1 MQEVHSSNP
10 PVVTEICDPSKSRVR
25 HHRSLKLDSKLKYL
39 NDSKGSYLTTSAKM
53 VVCFVMFCFV
63 MLLPDLFSS
72 VLSQLIIALEHH
84 KILVSFVSVA

>member
-25 HHRSLKLDSKLKYL
+25 HHRSLKLDSNLKYL
-39 NDSKGSYLTTSAKM
+39 NYSKGSYLTTSAKM
-53 VVCFVMFCFV
+53 AVCFV